1 MSDTEKGPLLDQG
14 LATPPPNFQRESRAA
29 GLTVSRHRRVLW
41 GLLTQR
47 FCGSFQLL
55 LQPADVTVG
64 LCPHNAEFC
73 VDIFVLV
80 TGVLLVLGDKRI
92 AESSYRQAG
101 LGMPPEAEEAGG
113 AHLAEA
119 ETRHKVQGAWQGPR
133 SVQTGA
139 ALILRTPLCF
149 RLENPV
155 LATQVSLP
163 PGAATGNDRALGP
176 WAPPGGGQDW
186 PSLVSAASAREHS

>member
-1 MSDTEKGPLLDQG
+1 
-14 LATPPPNFQRESRAA
+14 
-29 GLTVSRHRRVLW
+29 
-41 GLLTQR
+41 
-47 FCGSFQLL
+47 
-55 LQPADVTVG
+55 
-64 LCPHNAEFC
+64 
-73 VDIFVLV
+73 
-80 TGVLLVLGDKRI
+80 
-92 AESSYRQAG
+92 
-101 LGMPPEAEEAGG
+101 MPPEAEEAGG

-176 WAPPGGGQDW
+176 YRTGPPSCPLPLPENIRDGE
-186 PSLVSAASAREHS
+186 RT